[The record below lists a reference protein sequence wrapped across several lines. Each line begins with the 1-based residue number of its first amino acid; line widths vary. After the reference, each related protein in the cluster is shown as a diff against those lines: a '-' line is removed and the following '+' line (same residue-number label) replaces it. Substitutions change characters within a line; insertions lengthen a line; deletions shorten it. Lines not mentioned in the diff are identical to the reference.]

1 MSELDLRVGSDE
13 REPESDPP
21 AVEEPRPGTLAWLA
35 LKPHEDWFGIEV
47 PVCNRIPPGATRA
60 TEPSTRCQVLKENGE
75 RCSAVATR
83 RYGICVVHAGGG
95 GAHDIREMS
104 ARGHAA
110 KSRLRVQRQLLGIGP
125 ARAGSARQRARLRAA
140 ARADEIAAGIVDG
153 VLDAG
158 LEPLQLQA
166 AALRILD
173 ATEPLQHTTV
183 EVELPADAA
192 GVQGMD
198 WQQMQALAAQLLS
211 EG

>member
-1 MSELDLRVGSDE
+1 
-13 REPESDPP
+13 
-21 AVEEPRPGTLAWLA
+21 
-35 LKPHEDWFGIEV
+35 
-47 PVCNRIPPGATRA
+47 
-60 TEPSTRCQVLKENGE
+60 
-75 RCSAVATR
+75 
-83 RYGICVVHAGGG
+83 
-95 GAHDIREMS
+95 
-104 ARGHAA
+104 
-110 KSRLRVQRQLLGIGP
+110 
-125 ARAGSARQRARLRAA
+125 LRAA